1 MWQDCAEGQLVARNG
16 DTYMR
21 LSGFLS
27 VALAVVSLAPGSSMH
42 AAPAAPTGDT
52 AAFAELAQ
60 QWQRLPVP
68 SVSNCVP
75 DYGPTA
81 VAHKAAELAAFKKR
95 LATLDRTGWPVATTV
110 DARLIEAEA
119 NGMEFDLR
127 VLRPWARDP
136 SFYATV
142 SAEQSDV
149 PAHEGPAA
157 QPVID
162 LFRYRYPLSPA
173 DQEQLTCLIGAI
185 PALLNQARRN
195 LQASHA
201 HDLWAYG
208 SRAFREQADALQR
221 LEAGTLRMRTLHGTV
236 VGTLD
241 GASEALRAAVASAR
255 AATDAFRDWVA
266 SEAPRRVGPSGV
278 GKAQYNWSQK
288 NVHLV
293 PYDWDAQVILLT
305 RELERA
311 QAGLR
316 YEEFRNRDRPQLEP
330 VNNADAFAALSQQ
343 RMRKLADFLIGG
355 GLVPDK
361 PFYRDALM
369 QQVASYPSVEHRNF
383 FLHALVREPLGLYS
397 HFYHWIELARLENEP
412 PESSVR
418 RSAPLYNIFDTRSEG
433 LATAMEEILMDA
445 GLYDDLPRGREVVWV
460 MLANRAAR
468 GLASLH
474 VQANEMTL
482 AEAGRF
488 HAEWTPRGWSDPRSD
503 LVAFEQLLYL
513 RQPGYGTSYI
523 VGKLQFDRL
532 LTDIAQVREQ
542 RGETFDFG
550 QFFRAV
556 ANEGILPFALIE
568 DELKPP
574 APAR

>member
-1 MWQDCAEGQLVARNG
+1 
-16 DTYMR
+16 MR
-21 LSGFLS
+21 LPR
-27 VALAVVSLAPGSSMH
+27 LAVLCAVVLAPGSSPK
-42 AAPAAPTGDT
+42 AAPDQSPGDS

-60 QWQRLPVP
+60 QWRALPAPRVK
-68 SVSNCVP
+68 NCIP
-75 DYGPTA
+75 DYGA
-81 VAHKAAELAAFKKR
+81 AAMAEKATELAGFKKR
-95 LATLDRTGWPVATTV
+95 LASLDRTGWPAGQVA
-110 DARLIEAEA
+110 DARLIEAET
-119 NGMEFDLR
+119 NGMDFDMR

-142 SAEQSDV
+142 FGEQSDV
-149 PAHEGPAA
+149 PAHEGATA

-162 LFRYRYPLSPA
+162 LFQYRYPLSPEN
-173 DQEQLTCLIGAI
+173 QQRLTCLLDAV
-185 PALLNQARRN
+185 PALLDQARRN
-195 LQASHA
+195 LEGSRA

-208 SRAFREQADALQR
+208 SHAFREQADVLRQ
-221 LEAGTLRMRTLHGTV
+221 LEAGTLRMRTLHGV
-236 VGTLD
+236 VAGNLN
-241 GASEALRAAVASAR
+241 GASNALRAAVASAR
-255 AATDAFRDWVA
+255 AATEAFGVWVA
-266 SEAPRRVGPSGV
+266 DEAPRRIGPSGV
-278 GKAQYNWSQK
+278 GKANYSWYQK

-316 YEEFRNRDRPQLEP
+316 YEEFRNRARPQLEP
-330 VNNADAFAALSQQ
+330 VASADAFTALGQE
-343 RMRKLADFLIGG
+343 RMRTLADFLIAG
-355 GLVPDK
+355 GLVADK
-361 PFYRDALM
+361 PAYRDALM
-369 QQVASYPSVEHRNF
+369 QQVGTYPDAGHRNF
-383 FLHALVREPLGLYS
+383 FQHAVVREPLGLYS

-412 PESSVR
+412 LASPVR
-418 RSAPLYNIFDTRSEG
+418 REAPLYNIFDTRSEG
-433 LATAMEEILMDA
+433 LATAMEEILMHA
-445 GLYDDLPRGREVVWV
+445 GLYDELPRGREIVWV

-468 GLASLH
+468 GLASLR

-532 LTDIAQVREQ
+532 LADTAHAHEM
-542 RGETFDFG
+542 RGEPFDFAE
-550 QFFRAV
+550 FFRAV
-556 ANEGILPFALIE
+556 ASKGILPFALIE
-568 DELKPP
+568 EEFQ